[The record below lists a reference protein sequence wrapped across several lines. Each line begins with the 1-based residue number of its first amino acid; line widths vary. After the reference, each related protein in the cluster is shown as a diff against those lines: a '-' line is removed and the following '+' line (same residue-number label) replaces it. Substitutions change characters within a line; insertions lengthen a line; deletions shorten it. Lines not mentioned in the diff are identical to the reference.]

1 MPKANFFP
9 KKMKPITN
17 IIKFITYTV
26 YEILIPVID
35 LTAIPIPDAPPLIN
49 PTGVTK
55 AHNPNAKI
63 KLPIISL
70 LFHKRAFSYYPP
82 IVLFK

>member
-63 KLPIISL
+63 KLPIIII
-70 LFHKRAFSYYPP
+70 
-82 IVLFK
+82 IVS